1 MTSYPNQ
8 LLIDGAWR
16 DAASD
21 ETFPVTNPA
30 NRAEIVRIADASEA
44 DVILAIEAAER
55 AQKGWA
61 AIPALER
68 SRIIRRAA
76 EIGRDNIQR
85 LAELLTEEHG
95 KPVAQSIGE
104 LNYGF
109 DFLDWFAE
117 EGRRAYGTTVPST
130 GPNKRIVAIKQAAGI
145 SVAITPWNF
154 PALQILRKLGAALAA
169 GCTMIVKPAALTPLS
184 ALEIGR
190 IFTEAGLP
198 DGVLQVITSSRATRV
213 SPTLMNDSRIRV
225 VSFTGS
231 TEVGKI
237 LMREGADSMKR
248 LSLELGGHAPFIV
261 FDDADLDHA
270 VEQAAAV
277 KMRNMG
283 QTCVSANRIY
293 VQRGVAAEFSKR
305 FVEKL
310 SAMTIGDGAA
320 PDTEVGPLID
330 GPAVSKVEEHVADAL
345 EKGAELLLGGRR
357 PEGAAYANGYFYQP
371 TVIRGV
377 DERMLVANEETFG
390 PVAPIFEFDTEDEVI
405 EKANNSRFGL
415 AAYFFTRDVNR
426 VVRVSEVLEY
436 GTVGANDGTI
446 SAVQAPFGG
455 VKESGIGRE
464 GGHWGLDEY
473 MDIKYISLG
482 GVGPSASPIDLETRT
497 TKGN

>member
-1 MTSYPNQ
+1 MASYLSK
-8 LLIDGAWR
+8 LLIDGAWQ
-16 DAASD
+16 DAVSG
-21 ETFPVTNPA
+21 ETFPVNNPA
-30 NRAEIVRIADASEA
+30 NGAEIVRIADASAE
-44 DVILAIEAAER
+44 DVTLAVDAAER
-55 AQKGWA
+55 AQKAWA
-61 AIPALER
+61 ATPALER
-68 SRIIRRAA
+68 SGIIRRAA
-76 EIGRDNIQR
+76 EIGRENIQR
-85 LAELLTEEHG
+85 LAELLTEEQG
-95 KPVAQSIGE
+95 KPVAQSLGE

-130 GPNKRIVAIKQAAGI
+130 GPDKRIVAIKQAAGI

-154 PALQILRKLGAALAA
+154 PSLQILRKLGAALAA

-190 IFTEAGLP
+190 FFTEAGLP
-198 DGVLQVITSSRATRV
+198 DGVLQVITSSRASRV
-213 SPTLMNDSRIRV
+213 SSTLMNDSRIRV

-237 LMREGADSMKR
+237 LMRDGADSMKR

-270 VEQAAAV
+270 VNQAVAV

-293 VQRGVAAEFSKR
+293 VQRKIAAEFSCR
-305 FVEKL
+305 FVERL
-310 SAMTIGDGAA
+310 GAMPLGNGIA
-320 PDTEVGPLID
+320 PETEVGPLVD
-330 GPAVSKVEEHVADAL
+330 GPAVVKVEEHVADAL
-345 EKGAELLLGGRR
+345 AKGAQLLLGGHR
-357 PEGAAYANGYFYQP
+357 PEDAELENGHFYQP
-371 TVIRGV
+371 TVLGGV
-377 DERMLVANEETFG
+377 DNSMLVAHEETFG
-390 PVAPIFEFDTEDEVI
+390 PVAPIFEFDTEEEVI
-405 EKANNSRFGL
+405 EEANNSPFGL

-426 VVRVSEVLEY
+426 IVRVSEALEY
-436 GTVGANDGTI
+436 GTVGANDGSI

-473 MDIKYISLG
+473 MDIKYVSLAG
-482 GVGPSASPIDLETRT
+482 LA
-497 TKGN
+497 

>member
-1 MTSYPNQ
+1 MTSHLNQ
-8 LLIDGAWR
+8 LLIDGTWR
-16 DAASD
+16 DAVSG

-30 NRAEIVRIADASEA
+30 NGAEIVRIADASEA
-44 DVILAIEAAER
+44 DVRLAIDAAER
-55 AQKGWA
+55 AQKAWA
-61 AIPALER
+61 ATPALER

-76 EIGRDNIQR
+76 EIGREDMQR
-85 LAELLTEEHG
+85 LAELLTEEQG

-104 LNYGF
+104 LTYGF

-130 GPNKRIVAIKQAAGI
+130 GPDKRIVAIKQPAGI

-154 PALQILRKLGAALAA
+154 PSLQILRKLGAALAA

-190 IFTEAGLP
+190 FFTEAGLP
-198 DGVLQVITSSRATRV
+198 DGVLQVVTSSRASRV
-213 SPTLMNDSRIRV
+213 SPALMGDGRIRV

-237 LMREGADSMKR
+237 LMRDGADSMKR

-293 VQRGVAAEFSKR
+293 VQRGISAEFSER
-305 FVEKL
+305 LVAKL
-310 SAMTIGDGAA
+310 GAMRVGDGLE
-320 PDTEVGPLID
+320 PETEVGPLVD
-330 GPAVSKVEEHVADAL
+330 GSAVIKVEEHVADAI
-345 EKGAELLLGGRR
+345 EKGAEVLLGGRR
-357 PEGAAYANGYFYQP
+357 PGGEARANGHFYEP
-371 TVIRGV
+371 TVLRGV

-390 PVAPIFEFDTEDEVI
+390 PVAPIFEFDTEEEVI
-405 EKANNSRFGL
+405 GKANNSPYGL

-426 VVRVSEVLEY
+426 VVRVSEALEY
-436 GTVGANDGTI
+436 GTVGANDGSI

-473 MDIKYISLG
+473 MDIKYISLAG
-482 GVGPSASPIDLETRT
+482 LA
-497 TKGN
+497 

>member
-1 MTSYPNQ
+1 MASYPSK
-8 LLIDGAWR
+8 LLIDGVWQ
-16 DAASD
+16 DAVSG
-21 ETFPVTNPA
+21 ETFPVTNPSTG
-30 NRAEIVRIADASEA
+30 AELVRIADASAE
-44 DVILAIEAAER
+44 DVVLAIDAAER
-55 AQKGWA
+55 AQKSWA
-61 AIPALER
+61 ATPALER

-76 EIGRDNIQR
+76 EIGRENIQR
-85 LAELLTEEHG
+85 LAEILTEEQG

-104 LNYGF
+104 INYGL

-130 GPNKRIVAIKQAAGI
+130 GPDKRIVAIKQAAGI

-154 PALQILRKLGAALAA
+154 PSLQILRKLGAALAA

-190 IFTEAGLP
+190 FFTEAGLP
-198 DGVLQVITSSRATRV
+198 DGVLQVITSSRASRV
-213 SPTLMNDSRIRV
+213 SPTLMQDTRIRV

-261 FDDADLDHA
+261 FDDADLEHTVNQA
-270 VEQAAAV
+270 VAV

-293 VQRGVAAEFSKR
+293 VQRGIAAEFSQR

-310 SAMTIGDGAA
+310 RAMPIGDGIA
-320 PDTEVGPLID
+320 PGTEVGPLVD
-330 GPAVSKVEEHVADAL
+330 APAVAKVEEHVADAL
-345 EKGAELLLGGRR
+345 AKGAELLFGGHR
-357 PEGAAYANGYFYQP
+357 PEGEEFANGHFYEP
-371 TVIRGV
+371 TVLRGV
-377 DERMLVANEETFG
+377 DSSMLVASEETFG
-390 PVAPIFEFDTEDEVI
+390 PVAPIFEFDTEEEVI
-405 EKANNSRFGL
+405 EQANNSPFGL

-426 VVRVSEVLEY
+426 IVRVSEALEY
-436 GTVGANDGTI
+436 GTVGANDGMI

-473 MDIKYISLG
+473 MDIKYISLAG
-482 GVGPSASPIDLETRT
+482 LA
-497 TKGN
+497 

>member
-8 LLIDGAWR
+8 LLIDGVWQ
-16 DAASD
+16 DAVSG
-21 ETFPVTNPA
+21 ETFPVANPA
-30 NRAEIVRIADASEA
+30 NGNEIVRIADASEA
-44 DVILAIEAAER
+44 DVAQAIDAAAR
-55 AQKGWA
+55 AQKVWGA
-61 AIPALER
+61 TPALER
-68 SRIIRRAA
+68 STIIRRAA
-76 EIGRDNIQR
+76 AIGRENIQR

-117 EGRRAYGTTVPST
+117 EGRRAYGTTIPST
-130 GPNKRIVAIKQAAGI
+130 GPNKRIVAIKQPAGI

-154 PALQILRKLGAALAA
+154 PSLQILRKLGAALAA
-169 GCTMIVKPAALTPLS
+169 GCTMIVKPAALTPLT

-190 IFTEAGLP
+190 LFTEAGLP
-198 DGVLQVITSSRATRV
+198 DGVLQIITSSRATRV
-213 SPTLMNDSRIRV
+213 SPTLMSDNRVRV

-261 FDDADLDHA
+261 FEDADLDHA
-270 VEQAAAV
+270 VEQAVAV

-293 VQRGVAAEFSKR
+293 VQRSISAEFSRR

-310 SAMTIGDGAA
+310 RAMPIGDGSA
-320 PDTEVGPLID
+320 PETEVGPLID
-330 GPAVSKVEEHVADAL
+330 GPAVIKVEEHVADAL
-345 EKGAELLLGGRR
+345 EKGAELLLGGGR
-357 PEGAAYANGYFYQP
+357 PEGDAYANGHFYQP

-390 PVAPIFEFDTEDEVI
+390 PVAPIFEFDTEEEVI

-426 VVRVSEVLEY
+426 VVRVSEALEY
-436 GTVGANDGTI
+436 GTVGANDGMI

-473 MDIKYISLG
+473 MDVKYISLAG
-482 GVGPSASPIDLETRT
+482 LM
-497 TKGN
+497 

>member
-1 MTSYPNQ
+1 MTSHLNQ
-8 LLIDGAWR
+8 LLIDGTWR
-16 DAASD
+16 DAVSG

-30 NRAEIVRIADASEA
+30 NGAEIVRIADASEE
-44 DVILAIEAAER
+44 DVRLAIDAAER
-55 AQKGWA
+55 AQKAWA
-61 AIPALER
+61 ATPALER

-76 EIGRDNIQR
+76 EIGREDMQR
-85 LAELLTEEHG
+85 LAELLTEEQG

-104 LNYGF
+104 LTYGF

-130 GPNKRIVAIKQAAGI
+130 GPDKRIVAIKQPAGI

-154 PALQILRKLGAALAA
+154 PSLQILRKLGAALAA

-190 IFTEAGLP
+190 FFTEAGLP
-198 DGVLQVITSSRATRV
+198 DGVLQVITSSRASRV
-213 SPTLMNDSRIRV
+213 SPVLMSDGRIRV

-237 LMREGADSMKR
+237 LMRDGADSMKR

-293 VQRGVAAEFSKR
+293 VQRGISAEFSER
-305 FVEKL
+305 LVAKL
-310 SAMTIGDGAA
+310 GAMRVGDGLE
-320 PDTEVGPLID
+320 PETEVGPLVD
-330 GPAVSKVEEHVADAL
+330 GSAVIKVEEHVADAI
-345 EKGAELLLGGRR
+345 EKGAEVLLGGRR
-357 PEGAAYANGYFYQP
+357 PEGEARANGHFYEP
-371 TVIRGV
+371 TVLRGV

-390 PVAPIFEFDTEDEVI
+390 PVAPIFEFDTEEEVI
-405 EKANNSRFGL
+405 GKANNSPYGL

-426 VVRVSEVLEY
+426 VVRVSEALEY
-436 GTVGANDGTI
+436 GTVGANDGSI

-473 MDIKYISLG
+473 MDIKYISLAG
-482 GVGPSASPIDLETRT
+482 LA
-497 TKGN
+497 

>member
-1 MTSYPNQ
+1 MTSHLNQ
-8 LLIDGAWR
+8 LLIDGTWR
-16 DAASD
+16 DAVSG

-30 NRAEIVRIADASEA
+30 NGAEIVRIADASEE
-44 DVILAIEAAER
+44 DVRLAIDAAER
-55 AQKGWA
+55 AQKAWA
-61 AIPALER
+61 ATPALER

-76 EIGRDNIQR
+76 EIGREDMQR
-85 LAELLTEEHG
+85 LAELLTEEQG

-104 LNYGF
+104 LTYGF

-130 GPNKRIVAIKQAAGI
+130 GPDKRIVAIKQPAGI

-154 PALQILRKLGAALAA
+154 PSLQILRKLGAALAA

-190 IFTEAGLP
+190 FFTEAGLP
-198 DGVLQVITSSRATRV
+198 DGVLQVITSSRASRV
-213 SPTLMNDSRIRV
+213 SPALMSDGRIRV

-237 LMREGADSMKR
+237 LMRDGADSMKR

-293 VQRGVAAEFSKR
+293 VQRGISAEFSER
-305 FVEKL
+305 LVAKL
-310 SAMTIGDGAA
+310 GAMRVGDGLE
-320 PDTEVGPLID
+320 PETEVGPLVD
-330 GPAVSKVEEHVADAL
+330 GSAVIKVEEHVADAI
-345 EKGAELLLGGRR
+345 EKGAEVLLGGRR
-357 PEGAAYANGYFYQP
+357 PEGEARANGHFYEP
-371 TVIRGV
+371 TVLRGV

-390 PVAPIFEFDTEDEVI
+390 PVAPIFEFDTEEEVI
-405 EKANNSRFGL
+405 GKANNSPYGL

-426 VVRVSEVLEY
+426 VVRVSEALEY
-436 GTVGANDGTI
+436 GTVGANDGSI

-473 MDIKYISLG
+473 MDIKYISLAG
-482 GVGPSASPIDLETRT
+482 LA
-497 TKGN
+497 

>member
-1 MTSYPNQ
+1 MTSHLNQ
-8 LLIDGAWR
+8 LLIDGTWR
-16 DAASD
+16 DAVSG

-30 NRAEIVRIADASEA
+30 NGAEIVRIADASEA
-44 DVILAIEAAER
+44 DVRLAIDAAER
-55 AQKGWA
+55 AQKAWA
-61 AIPALER
+61 ATPALER

-76 EIGRDNIQR
+76 EIGREDMQR
-85 LAELLTEEHG
+85 LAELLTEEQG

-104 LNYGF
+104 LTYGF

-130 GPNKRIVAIKQAAGI
+130 GPDKRIVAIKQPAGI

-154 PALQILRKLGAALAA
+154 PSLQILRKLGAALAA

-190 IFTEAGLP
+190 FFTEAGLP
-198 DGVLQVITSSRATRV
+198 DGVLQVVTSSRASRV
-213 SPTLMNDSRIRV
+213 SPALMGDGRIRV

-237 LMREGADSMKR
+237 LMRDGADSMKR

-293 VQRGVAAEFSKR
+293 VQRGISAEFSER
-305 FVEKL
+305 LVAKL
-310 SAMTIGDGAA
+310 GAMRVGDGLE
-320 PDTEVGPLID
+320 PETEVGPLVD
-330 GPAVSKVEEHVADAL
+330 GSAVIKVEEHVADAI
-345 EKGAELLLGGRR
+345 EKGAEVLLGGRR
-357 PEGAAYANGYFYQP
+357 PEGEARANGHFYEP
-371 TVIRGV
+371 TVLRGV

-390 PVAPIFEFDTEDEVI
+390 PVAPIFEFDTEEEVI
-405 EKANNSRFGL
+405 GKANNSPYGL

-426 VVRVSEVLEY
+426 VVRVSEALEY
-436 GTVGANDGTI
+436 GTVGANDGSI

-473 MDIKYISLG
+473 MDIKYISLAG
-482 GVGPSASPIDLETRT
+482 LA
-497 TKGN
+497 